1 MKIVAASRLMY
12 GWAALFALIAEVS
25 LVSGTAV
32 SDLAPKPVSIET
44 TTPETTTPVLTP
56 TPWNTPVT
64 APQNKIPI
72 VTVGIIGK
80 IDGDTISVQTLPGAI
95 PVHLTVDSVVTESAN
110 SSPRDFAV
118 GQRVTVMGQEGEFG
132 FAALAAIVTLKSTS
146 LFQDEGDFQIG
157 EAVADRN
164 RRTD

>member
-25 LVSGTAV
+25 LVSCTAV
-32 SDLAPKPVSIET
+32 SDLAPKPVSV
-44 TTPETTTPVLTP
+44 ETTTPVPTP

-64 APQNKIPI
+64 AQQNKIPI

-118 GQRVTVMGQEGEFG
+118 GQRVTVMGQEGESG
-132 FAALAAIVTLKSTS
+132 FAARAAIVTSKSTS

>member
-12 GWAALFALIAEVS
+12 GWAALFALIAEAS
-25 LVSGTAV
+25 LVSCTAV
-32 SDLAPKPVSIET
+32 SDLAPKPVSV
-44 TTPETTTPVLTP
+44 ETTTPVPTP

-64 APQNKIPI
+64 AQQNKIPI

-118 GQRVTVMGQEGEFG
+118 GQRVTVMGQEGESG
-132 FAALAAIVTLKSTS
+132 FAARAAIVTLKSTS

>member
-25 LVSGTAV
+25 LVSCTAV
-32 SDLAPKPVSIET
+32 SDLAPKPVSV
-44 TTPETTTPVLTP
+44 ETTTPVPTP

-64 APQNKIPI
+64 AQQNKIPI

-118 GQRVTVMGQEGEFG
+118 GQRVTVMGQEGESG
-132 FAALAAIVTLKSTS
+132 FAARAAIVTLESTS

>member
-25 LVSGTAV
+25 LVSCTAV
-32 SDLAPKPVSIET
+32 SDLAPKPGSV
-44 TTPETTTPVLTP
+44 ETTTPVPTP

-118 GQRVTVMGQEGEFG
+118 GQRVTVMGQEGESG
-132 FAALAAIVTLKSTS
+132 FAARAAIVTLKSTS
-146 LFQDEGDFQIG
+146 PFQDEGDFQIG
-157 EAVADRN
+157 EAVADRD

>member
-25 LVSGTAV
+25 LVSCTAV
-32 SDLAPKPVSIET
+32 SDLAPKPVSV
-44 TTPETTTPVLTP
+44 ETTTPVPTP

-64 APQNKIPI
+64 AQQNKIPI

-110 SSPRDFAV
+110 SSPRNFAV
-118 GQRVTVMGQEGEFG
+118 GQRVTVMGQEGESG
-132 FAALAAIVTLKSTS
+132 FAARAGIVTLKSTS

>member
-12 GWAALFALIAEVS
+12 GWAALFALIAAVS
-25 LVSGTAV
+25 LVSCTAV
-32 SDLAPKPVSIET
+32 SDLAPKPVSV
-44 TTPETTTPVLTP
+44 ETTTPVPTP

-64 APQNKIPI
+64 AQQNKIPI

>member
-25 LVSGTAV
+25 LVSCTAV
-32 SDLAPKPVSIET
+32 SDLAPKPVSV
-44 TTPETTTPVLTP
+44 ETTTPVPTP

-64 APQNKIPI
+64 AQQNKIPI

-118 GQRVTVMGQEGEFG
+118 GQRVTVMGQEGESG
-132 FAALAAIVTLKSTS
+132 FAARATIVTSKSTS

>member
-25 LVSGTAV
+25 LVSCTAV
-32 SDLAPKPVSIET
+32 SDLAPKPVSV
-44 TTPETTTPVLTP
+44 ETTTPVPTP

-64 APQNKIPI
+64 AQQNKIPI

-80 IDGDTISVQTLPGAI
+80 IDGDTISVQALPGAI

-118 GQRVTVMGQEGEFG
+118 GQRVTVMGQEGESG
-132 FAALAAIVTLKSTS
+132 FAARAAIVTSKSTS

>member
-25 LVSGTAV
+25 LVSCTAV
-32 SDLAPKPVSIET
+32 SDLAPKPASV
-44 TTPETTTPVLTP
+44 ETTTPVPTP

-64 APQNKIPI
+64 AQQNKIPI

-80 IDGDTISVQTLPGAI
+80 IDGDTVSVQTLPGAI
-95 PVHLTVDSVVTESAN
+95 PVHLTVDSVVTESTN

-118 GQRVTVMGQEGEFG
+118 GQRVTVMGPGG
-132 FAALAAIVTLKSTS
+132 
-146 LFQDEGDFQIG
+146 
-157 EAVADRN
+157 
-164 RRTD
+164 

>member
-25 LVSGTAV
+25 LVSCTAV
-32 SDLAPKPVSIET
+32 SDLAPKPASV
-44 TTPETTTPVLTP
+44 ETTTPVPTP

-64 APQNKIPI
+64 AQQNKIPI

-118 GQRVTVMGQEGEFG
+118 GQRVTVMGQEGESG
-132 FAALAAIVTLKSTS
+132 FAARTAIVTLKSTS

>member
-1 MKIVAASRLMY
+1 MKIVAASRLMF

-25 LVSGTAV
+25 LVSCTAV
-32 SDLAPKPVSIET
+32 SDLAPKPVSVET
-44 TTPETTTPVLTP
+44 TTPAPTP

-64 APQNKIPI
+64 AQQNKIPI

-95 PVHLTVDSVVTESAN
+95 PVHLTVDSVVTESTN

-118 GQRVTVMGQEGEFG
+118 GQRVTVMGQEGESG
-132 FAALAAIVTLKSTS
+132 FAARAAIVTSKSTS

>member
-1 MKIVAASRLMY
+1 MKIVVASRLMY

-25 LVSGTAV
+25 LVSCTAV
-32 SDLAPKPVSIET
+32 SDLAPKPASV
-44 TTPETTTPVLTP
+44 ETTTPVPTP

-64 APQNKIPI
+64 AQQNKIPI

-80 IDGDTISVQTLPGAI
+80 IDGDTVSVQTLPGAI

-118 GQRVTVMGQEGEFG
+118 GQRVTVMGQEGESG
-132 FAALAAIVTLKSTS
+132 FAARAAIVTSKSTS

>member
-1 MKIVAASRLMY
+1 M
-12 GWAALFALIAEVS
+12 ALVYFES
-25 LVSGTAV
+25 SQLVLV
-32 SDLAPKPVSIET
+32 VEK
-44 TTPETTTPVLTP
+44 
-56 TPWNTPVT
+56 NC
-64 APQNKIPI
+64 
-72 VTVGIIGK
+72 VGIIGK
-80 IDGDTISVQTLPGAI
+80 IDGDTISAQTLPGAI

-118 GQRVTVMGQEGEFG
+118 GQRVTVMGQEGESG
-132 FAALAAIVTLKSTS
+132 FAARAAIVTSKSTS

>member
-25 LVSGTAV
+25 LVSCTAV
-32 SDLAPKPVSIET
+32 SDLAPKPVSV
-44 TTPETTTPVLTP
+44 ETTTPVPTP

-64 APQNKIPI
+64 AQQNKIPI

-110 SSPRDFAV
+110 SSPRDFAA
-118 GQRVTVMGQEGEFG
+118 GQRVTVMGQEGESG
-132 FAALAAIVTLKSTS
+132 FAARAAIVTSKSTS

>member
-12 GWAALFALIAEVS
+12 GWAALFALISEVS
-25 LVSGTAV
+25 LVSCTAV
-32 SDLAPKPVSIET
+32 SDLAPKPVSV
-44 TTPETTTPVLTP
+44 ETTTPVPTP

-64 APQNKIPI
+64 AQQNKIPI
-72 VTVGIIGK
+72 VIVGIIGK
-80 IDGDTISVQTLPGAI
+80 IDGDTISAQTLPGAI
-95 PVHLTVDSVVTESAN
+95 PVHLTVDSVVTESTN

-132 FAALAAIVTLKSTS
+132 FAALAAIATLKSTS

>member
-12 GWAALFALIAEVS
+12 GWAALFALISEVS
-25 LVSGTAV
+25 LVSCSAD
-32 SDLAPKPVSIET
+32 SDLAPKPASVET
-44 TTPETTTPVLTP
+44 ATPV
-56 TPWNTPVT
+56 
-64 APQNKIPI
+64 

-80 IDGDTISVQTLPGAI
+80 IDGDTIPVQTLPGAI
-95 PVHLTVDSVVTESAN
+95 SVHLTVDSVVTESAN

-118 GQRVTVMGQEGEFG
+118 GQRVTVMGQEGESG
-132 FAALAAIVTLKSTS
+132 FAARAAIVTLKSTS